1 MLNVE
6 ISDETSL
13 LMIGRMTDIDTSGGV
28 YRNRATKTTADGP
41 VFCQSGDTDCGAG
54 IRYDANVDLEEF
66 QVFLMGIKARSLQAA
81 FSTLVTV
88 SSMMVLAQCTTVRLI
103 LMAVLTVNRV
113 V

>member
-54 IRYDANVDLEEF
+54 IRYDANDDLEEF
-66 QVFLMGIKARSLQAA
+66 QVFFDGDKSALTSGSLL
-81 FSTLVTV
+81 TLVTV